1 MRADRDE
8 RLREAKSRDIWMI
21 AQQLDITGLQ
31 RHGHEW
37 VGPCPNCGGTDRFA
51 IDTRKQVFL
60 CRRCEGRGDVVSLV
74 RFVRA
79 MTLPQAI
86 EWLVGPEEEL
96 PEAERA
102 ARKKRSEENQRKL
115 DARAEQE
122 RQDAIKAARR
132 IWNAGHDPEG
142 TPVRGYL
149 AARGIPTALL
159 PMIPRCIRYHPD
171 LPYMARATDG
181 AGWVEIHRGPAMLAA
196 IQKPDGQAQAVHR
209 TWIDLSRPKGKPEI
223 TGPDGRPAKV
233 KKTLGSKKGGVI
245 RLVTPPG
252 FDTLVMG
259 EGIETTMTALISG
272 VYPGAAHWCAV
283 DLGNIAGRV
292 RSGKGLK
299 FAGLPDMSDGAAW
312 LPPRG
317 LKRLILVEDGDSDP
331 RDTRAKL
338 EAGARRAMAHV
349 PGLQAQIV
357 PCPAGRDLND
367 LLMGAGDGA

>member
-1 MRADRDE
+1 MRPDRDE
-8 RLREAKSRDIWMI
+8 RLRDAKARDIWAI
-21 AQQLDITGLQ
+21 AQQLDISGLQ

-37 VGPCPNCGGTDRFA
+37 VGPCPRCGGTDRFA

-74 RFVRA
+74 RFVRD

-86 EWLVGPEEEL
+86 EWLIGPEQDL

-102 ARKKRSEENQRKL
+102 ERRRRSEENQRKL

-132 IWNAGHDPEG
+132 IWRAGQNPEG
-142 TPVRGYL
+142 TDVRGYL
-149 AARGIPTALL
+149 AARGIPAALL
-159 PMIPRCIRYHPD
+159 PVIPSSIRFHPD
-171 LPYMARATDG
+171 LPYMARAVGG

-196 IQKPDGQAQAVHR
+196 IQKADGTAQAVHR
-209 TWIDLSRPKGKPEI
+209 TWIDLARAKGKAQI
-223 TGPDGRPAKV
+223 IGPDGQPAKV

-259 EGIETTMTALISG
+259 EGIETTLTALVSG

-283 DLGNIAGRV
+283 DLGNIAGRR
-292 RSGKGLK
+292 RSGKGLR
-299 FAGLPDMSDGAAW
+299 FAGLPDMSDDNAW
-312 LPPRG
+312 LPPQG

-349 PGLQAQIV
+349 PGLRAQIV

-367 LLMGAGDGA
+367 ILMDDGHDG